1 MQPNV
6 THNYRSAACVA
17 IFVALL
23 ASAVIAQATDPHVGV
38 WKLNLAK
45 SKYEPGPGPK
55 SGTTKWEVVA
65 AGIKVT
71 ADDVLADGTTRHW
84 ESTANFDG
92 KDYPVTGNS
101 PNGDTVAR
109 TRVDAR
115 TIKAI
120 NKKDGKVT
128 TTQTS
133 VVSADGKTR
142 TVTTTGVNAAGQKV
156 HNVTVYD
163 KQ

>member
-1 MQPNV
+1 V
-6 THNYRSAACVA
+6 
-17 IFVALL
+17 FVGLF
-23 ASAVIAQATDPHVGV
+23 ASAVIAQAPDAHVGV
-38 WKLNLAK
+38 WKLNPAK
-45 SKYEPGPGPK
+45 SKYEPGPSPK
-55 SGTTKWEVVA
+55 SGTSRWEVVA

-71 ADDVLADGTTRHW
+71 SEDVLADGTTRHW
-84 ESTANFDG
+84 ESTANYDG

-101 PNGDTVAR
+101 PNGDTLAR

-115 TIKAI
+115 TIKTI
-120 NKKDGKVT
+120 SKKGGKVT

-133 VVSADGKTR
+133 VVAPDGKTR

-156 HNVTVYD
+156 HNIAVYE

>member
-1 MQPNV
+1 MRSNLSRG
-6 THNYRSAACVA
+6 HRSAA
-17 IFVALL
+17 FVAVLVGLL
-23 ASAVIAQATDPHVGV
+23 VGGVVAQTPDPHIGS
-38 WKLNLAK
+38 WKLNPAK
-45 SKYEPGPGPK
+45 SKYDPGPAPK
-55 SGTTKWEVVA
+55 SGTTKWEMVA

-71 ADDVLADGTTRHW
+71 AEDVQADGTTRHW
-84 ESTANFDG
+84 ETTTNYDG

-115 TIKAI
+115 TIQSVS
-120 NKKDGKVT
+120 KKGGKVT
-128 TTQTS
+128 VTQTS
-133 VVSADGKTR
+133 VVAPDGKTR

-156 HNVTVYD
+156 HNVAVYE